1 MLSNHLEKVK
11 AWCLA
16 NKSDLFTAAL
26 IFLVG
31 LGSFGLGRL
40 SVIWPEKD
48 PITITDADVTQNTDA
63 GGASVPTGAS
73 AESAAIST
81 AVASAKGKYV
91 ASKSGA
97 YYHFPWCA
105 GALRIKEA
113 NKIWFQTKQEAE
125 GRGLKP
131 AANCPG
137 L

>member
-1 MLSNHLEKVK
+1 MVPERLEKVK
-11 AWCLA
+11 TWLEA
-16 NKSDLFTAAL
+16 NKKDAFTAVF

-31 LGSFGLGRL
+31 MGSFGLGRL

-48 PITITDADVTQNTDA
+48 PITITGAEMDAEIVSDGTADSAT
-63 GGASVPTGAS
+63 AS
-73 AESAAIST
+73 AGRAIKDRATSAL
-81 AVASAKGKYV
+81 GKYV
-91 ASKSGA
+91 ASKSGS

-113 NKIWFQTKQEAE
+113 NKIWFATKAEAE

-131 AANCPG
+131 ASNCPG